1 MKLHMTILKNV
12 SKSDMERSMEL
23 EAKQAYS
30 ACSDDCPR
38 CRVSDG

>member
-1 MKLHMTILKNV
+1 MNILKDV
-12 SKSDMERSMEL
+12 SKKEMERSLEN

>member
-1 MKLHMTILKNV
+1 MTILKNV
-12 SKSDMERSMEL
+12 SKSDMERSMER

>member
-1 MKLHMTILKNV
+1 MTILKMV
-12 SKSDMERSMEL
+12 SKSDMERSIKY

-30 ACSDDCPR
+30 SCSNDCPR

>member
-1 MKLHMTILKNV
+1 MTILKSV
-12 SKSDMERSMEL
+12 SKSDMEL

>member
-1 MKLHMTILKNV
+1 MTILKNV
-12 SKSDMERSMEL
+12 SKQDMMRSMEI

>member
-1 MKLHMTILKNV
+1 MTILKNV
-12 SKSDMERSMEL
+12 SRIDMERSMER
-23 EAKQAYS
+23 EAKQTYS

>member
-1 MKLHMTILKNV
+1 MKIIKMVK
-12 SKSDMERSMEL
+12 KEKMETNMRQ
-23 EAKQAYS
+23 EAKIAYS

>member
-1 MKLHMTILKNV
+1 MEILKNV
-12 SKSDMERSMEL
+12 SKEEMEQAMEM
-23 EAKQAYS
+23 EAKLAYS